1 MRYEEKSPHKIISI
15 VIIVIAF
22 IVLYSPWHLGLREL
36 LGEEGKFAAM
46 ALDMNIFNP
55 STIAHGETLSN
66 CFPLYPWVAAIV
78 YKLGFGLEVGLRGI
92 SVVCLATLG
101 VIVFQTSKKNSG
113 FQEAVVSTVF
123 MIANIVV
130 FEKAIDGNPFLL
142 AVIFLFLGWLTWYEY
157 GAIQGNWNKA
167 WVVSFIFCGLAFYTI
182 GWIAIFYYF
191 LPLIFMRRPL
201 TLWKKL
207 DNNGFKFGIFI
218 VAFFILLW
226 LIPRLITAIEYPL
239 NSTPLDLQI
248 TNDYIIQIIF
258 FPITFATEI
267 IPWTI
272 IVWPAFCVAYYPLDH
287 NPIFSRF
294 LRTISISLFAF
305 LWINPF
311 TETRDFMILVPP
323 LAVLAGVHYKI
334 LIRRYGFTLHKL
346 LNFLTI
352 ILLVLSIMAFIL
364 FLLPKTWWSESSILN
379 YIHNVF
385 FTEGIRF
392 FFTLSTWG
400 IIQTGASVL
409 IGITTIVLHKIKLSV
424 WLHGLCVCLMFMLCF
439 WAVTYPYRSQSN
451 DARVTAK
458 SIIKPMGKTYNTD
471 ITLYKG
477 PEIADIYV
485 LGCYLHCHL
494 KKIYKYSEL
503 PKNTETVYVLS
514 LNQPVFPSRQWT
526 LISSQYY
533 KNKML
538 YLWKGVSVNKKPILE
553 I

>member
-15 VIIVIAF
+15 IILVAAF
-22 IVLYSPWHLGLREL
+22 LILYSPWHLGLREL
-36 LGEEGKFAAM
+36 LGGEGKFAAM

-66 CFPLYPWVAAIV
+66 CFPLYPWLTAIA
-78 YKLGFGLEVGLRGI
+78 YKLGFSLEVGLRGI
-92 SVVCLATLG
+92 SVLCLGILG
-101 VIVFQTSKKNSG
+101 IIVFQTSRKNTG
-113 FQEAVVSTVF
+113 FHEAIVSTVF

-142 AVIFLFLGWLTWYEY
+142 AVIFLFLGWLIWYEY
-157 GAIQGNWNKA
+157 GAIQGSWNKA
-167 WVVSFIFCGLAFYTI
+167 WVISFIFCGLAFYTI

-207 DNNGFKFGIFI
+207 DNNGFKFGLFI
-218 VAFFILLW
+218 VIFFILLW
-226 LIPRLITAIEYPL
+226 LIPRLIAAIEYPP

-248 TNDYIIQIIF
+248 TNDYILQIIF
-258 FPITFATEI
+258 FPITFATEL

-272 IVWPAFCVAYYPLDH
+272 IIWPAFCVAYYPLDK

-305 LWINPF
+305 LWLNPF

-352 ILLVLSIMAFIL
+352 ILLVMSIMAFIL
-364 FLLPKTWWSESSILN
+364 FLLPKVWWNESSILN

-385 FTEGIRF
+385 FTEGISF
-392 FFTLSTWG
+392 FFMLSTWG
-400 IIQTGASVL
+400 LIQTGASVL
-409 IGITTIVLHKIKLSV
+409 IGISTIVLYRIRLSI

-439 WAVTYPYRSQSN
+439 WSVAYPYRSLSN
-451 DARVTAK
+451 DARKTAS
-458 SIIKPMGKTYNTD
+458 SIIAQMGKSYKVNM
-471 ITLYKG
+471 TLFKG

-485 LGCYLHCHL
+485 LGCYLHCKL
-494 KKIYKYSEL
+494 QKIYEYNEL
-503 PKNTETVYVLS
+503 PKKIDTVYVLS
-514 LNQPVFPSRQWT
+514 LNQPVYPSRQWT
-526 LISSQYY
+526 LVSSQYY

-538 YLWKGVSVNKKPILE
+538 YLWKGIAVNKKPILE